1 VLYGTRPTPTTPVPS
16 APCYRGPVAAAP
28 LTWFDGHLDLA
39 YLVELGR
46 DLHAPPD
53 SCGGS
58 LLPAAV
64 TLPSLREGRVRACLG
79 TIFTEAIAD
88 GPGQNSKPGPWSYAL
103 GDAESANLA
112 GRRQLAVYHA
122 LRDAGTI
129 SLITPQPP
137 SPKPQAPS
145 LLLGILMECADPI
158 TTPDELPWWAERGV
172 LAIGMAWWRG
182 SRYAGGNGTD
192 DGLTNLGR
200 ELAHAMDALGVVHDL
215 THLSQRAT
223 DELLS
228 FTDRPVIASHSN
240 CRALLGGRDNK
251 DWQRHLD
258 DETIREIGRRGG
270 IVGVNLVR
278 NFIKQGIDRSNP
290 DDRPTID
297 DLLAHVQQVRNVMGH
312 ARGVALGS
320 DMDGGLT
327 AHDLPCGIDSPA
339 DLHRIAHALAARG
352 WTDDEIHAFAWGNW
366 ARFWGVDR
374 TVIA

>member
-1 VLYGTRPTPTTPVPS
+1 MPD
-16 APCYRGPVAAAP
+16 AP
-28 LTWFDGHLDLA
+28 TWFDGHLDLA

-46 DLHAPPD
+46 DLHAPLD

-58 LLPAAV
+58 LAPAAV
-64 TLPSLREGRVRACLG
+64 TLPSLRAGRVRACLG

-88 GPGQNSKPGPWSYAL
+88 PPPHDAELGPFSYPT
-103 GDAESANLA
+103 GDAAAAHRA
-112 GRRQLAVYHA
+112 GLRQLDIYHSWREA
-122 LRDAGTI
+122 GIVSLLPPRDPIGTHAARPGLETARLGTQD
-129 SLITPQPP
+129 SGL
-137 SPKPQAPS
+137 KPQDSP

-172 LAIGMAWWRG
+172 VAIGMAWWRG

-192 DGLTNLGR
+192 EGLTDLGR
-200 ELAHAMDALGVVHDL
+200 ELARLMDALGVVQDL

-223 DELLS
+223 DDLLA

-240 CRALLGGRDNK
+240 CRALLGGEENK
-251 DWQRHLD
+251 DWQRHLA

-278 NFIKQGIDRSNP
+278 NFIKAGIDRSNP

-297 DLLAHVQQVRNVMGH
+297 DLVEHVEHIREVMGH

-327 AHDLPCGIDSPA
+327 ANDLPRGIDSPA
-339 DLHRIAHALAARG
+339 DLHRIADALAARR
-352 WTDDEIHAFAWGNW
+352 WTDDEIHGFAWGNW
-366 ARFWGVDR
+366 ARFWGMNP
-374 TVIA
+374 TPES